1 MTRVLAVIPGDIGRQ
16 LLFSSTLADLKQHY
30 PQADIDVVV
39 EPRAKSAY
47 RVIQTVDKLIVFNF
61 ENRNGTADWGNLIG
75 QMRDRRY
82 DIGLTISRDWTAG
95 LILWLV
101 GIPRRIGYANLNIPT
116 FVRYA
121 RKSFPKLAGT
131 VADWSG
137 SFLTSAVAP
146 NARQYD
152 AYRYHDLLQGVG
164 ITTPCPDL
172 SIAIPTADHDWAAT
186 ERQRLGLT
194 AHSPYVMLHG
204 GTGAENSD
212 DEPSQFYPIKSW
224 QSVIQGYQERQP
236 DMPLLIVQGPD
247 NQEWVAALASVCPQ
261 LQVTTP
267 KDVGQLA
274 ALISGA
280 DLMIC
285 ADRAPLHLGVACQTK
300 LVALFGALE
309 PSRHLPDQNYFTGLK
324 SLTNKVADISPIQVL
339 EKIREVS

>member
-16 LLFSSTLADLKQHY
+16 LLFSSTLASLKQHY

-47 RVIQTVDKLIVFNF
+47 RVIQTVGNLIVFNF
-61 ENRNGTADWGNLIG
+61 ESRNGSADWGNLIG

-82 DIGLTISRDWTAG
+82 DVGLTISRDWTAG

-131 VADWSG
+131 VADLSG
-137 SFLTSAVAP
+137 SFLTNSIAP

-152 AYRYHDLLQGVG
+152 AYRYHDLLQGIG
-164 ITTPCPDL
+164 ITDQCPELD
-172 SIAIPTADHDWAAT
+172 ITIPTADHDWAAA
-186 ERQRLGLT
+186 EGQRLGINT
-194 AHSPYVMLHG
+194 NRPYVILHG

-212 DEPSQFYPIKSW
+212 DEPSQLYPIKSW
-224 QSVIQGYQERQP
+224 QSVVQGYQERQP
-236 DMPLLIVQGPD
+236 EIPLLIVQGND
-247 NQEWVAALASVCPQ
+247 NQEWVASLVAVCPQ
-261 LQVTTP
+261 LQVVTP
-267 KDVGQLA
+267 QDVGQLA
-274 ALISGA
+274 ALIDA
-280 DLMIC
+280 AHLMIC
-285 ADRAPLHLGVACQTK
+285 ADRAPLHLGVACHTR

-309 PSRHLPDQNYFTGLK
+309 PSRHLPNQPYFSGLK
-324 SLTNKVADISPIQVL
+324 SLTNQVGDISPIQVL
-339 EKIREVS
+339 EKIWEVS